1 MGLCCLRVCTC
12 DHITCSMIFAISF
25 IYTAYEDHFEVTEYL
40 LDLKEA
46 DIHHLGLTLGLHYDR
61 LKSMSGSE
69 TFLDDM
75 IVVWLQKEDQ
85 VLKRGVPTWETLVKA
100 LRHRR
105 VNQIGVAEKIETE
118 KLNVTK

>member
-1 MGLCCLRVCTC
+1 
-12 DHITCSMIFAISF
+12 MIFAISF
-25 IYTAYEDHFEVTEYL
+25 TYTATDDHFEVTEYL

-46 DIHHLGLTLGLHYDR
+46 NIHHLGQTLGLDHHH
-61 LKSMSGSE
+61 LKSMRDSD

-75 IVVWLQKEDQ
+75 IYAWLKKEDL
-85 VLKRGVPTWETLVKA
+85 VLKRGVPTWENLVKA

>member
-1 MGLCCLRVCTC
+1 
-12 DHITCSMIFAISF
+12 MIFAISF
-25 IYTAYEDHFEVTEYL
+25 IYTVLEDHFEVTEYL

-61 LKSMSGSE
+61 LKSMSGSK

-75 IVVWLQKEDQ
+75 IAAWLKKEDQ
-85 VLKRGVPTWETLVKA
+85 VLKRGVPTWKTLVKA

-105 VNQIGVAEKIETE
+105 VNQTEVADRIETE
-118 KLNVTK
+118 KLY